1 MIDQHISARYE
12 AELQDLSRRILEMG
26 RVVEL
31 QVDQAI
37 GSLINFNGDLAAKV
51 LVDEQRVNAM
61 EMAIDRDLFGV
72 ISKRQPTARDLR
84 LLIAISKSI
93 GNLERIGD
101 EASKIA
107 RTVQR
112 LVSAGDPTRLRVPVQ
127 DLSHEAQLCIA
138 QLRKTLEA
146 FETQD
151 AAKALEVLR
160 DDPRIDQAFDGLMRT
175 LITYMLEDPR
185 MISSSIDLIFVAK
198 AVERIGDHAKNLA
211 EQTIYVV
218 KGEDVRHKPLENIG
232 SAVADS

>member
-1 MIDQHISARYE
+1 MKDEHTSANYE
-12 AELQDLSRRILEMG
+12 AELKDLSRRILEMG
-26 RVVEL
+26 HVVER
-31 QVDQAI
+31 QVEQAVEALI
-37 GSLINFNGDLAAKV
+37 GYNGELAGNV
-51 LVDEQRVNAM
+51 LVDEVRVNSM
-61 EMAIDRDLFGV
+61 ELALDRDLALV

-112 LVSAGDPTRLRVPVQ
+112 FVNVDAATRLRAPVRE
-127 DLSHEAQLCIA
+127 LSQEAQLAIM

-146 FETQD
+146 FEGRD

-160 DDPRIDQAFDGLMRT
+160 DDPSIDQAFGGLVRT
-175 LITYMLEDPR
+175 LITYMLEEPK

-211 EQTIYVV
+211 EQTIYLVT
-218 KGEDVRHKPLENIG
+218 GEDVRHRTVDNVET
-232 SAVADS
+232 AVRD